1 MSVAVRLMFVFVA
14 LLVALHHATS
24 LQLLRSTWLKDEPLY
39 RSLSS
44 SRIEPRAAFVSDLLN
59 EFPGLKPAL
68 ERARRQS
75 TSSPLTN
82 SFAFNDTNIYGYIRY
97 SGAYSKVIFLL
108 TSNAAGTQTNLY
120 RSGDYGVS
128 FTNIESTMDPADRN
142 PVLWR
147 IFYTNPKNKNFL
159 AFPHATRSQMYITR
173 DEGLTF
179 TKVNFSQTIN
189 PRSLQWY
196 PGEDN
201 WILGLN
207 TQSDVLYVTQDTG
220 TSWTLVDNYVDNI
233 TDFQWGDPTIDPAH
247 IVYYNV
253 YDPTDRSRGNYTVH
267 LYTKQPPFT
276 NAAQEFDPNLGR
288 HDDFLLLGQYIFA
301 QQTQGDSGIMLKV
314 SYNRKPFQIARI
326 PSTFGHVNYIVS
338 HINNLQALV
347 IVQHVQG
354 QYNLYLSDSSGVYYS
369 MSLPDLVQEGGTT
382 FDLEMIE
389 GVNGT
394 MVANQYVRSDP
405 SQTNSPIRT
414 LITFNNGGRWRL
426 IEPPDVDVN
435 GNAVNCE
442 PPSCSLHFFM
452 DTSDYFRL
460 GVYAQDSAPGLIVA
474 HGSLGAQLSSDP
486 DVYISRNGGITW
498 SQTLSNSWGLNYLDH
513 GGLLVAARDY
523 HQAPSTVLK
532 YSVDEGLHWQDYT
545 FSNVN
550 AYVFGVI
557 TEPGETTTIVSL
569 YGWTSGASGW
579 IVWTVNFTSVF
590 SRYCTDNDYYTW
602 SPWDERLNEACA
614 LGYRRNIDRRYASS
628 ACLNSRSYVRE
639 TNFTTCSCASEDF
652 ECDFGFMRVDGV
664 KGPCVTDTAIL
675 SIDPCTAGASVYN
688 KSSGYRRIAGDG
700 CVGGVEAV
708 LTASTTV
715 VCGGP
720 TSEPTAGPTSG
731 PFSGPTSEPTSGPTS
746 GPFSGPTS
754 EPTAGPFSGPTSG
767 SSTGGSVPT
776 DSRSGY
782 TGTQSASIAVLA
794 VLFVL
799 AMVLVCALTVI
810 VVLLFLKLKKARLS
824 YQRVGFDLSDE
835 DDEPVSL

>member
-1 MSVAVRLMFVFVA
+1 MFSAGLAVISLAVLHQAYA
-14 LLVALHHATS
+14 LQPLKAS
-24 LQLLRSTWLKDEPLY
+24 WLKRDLQY
-39 RSLSS
+39 ASLNYQAQLKKGISFTDIKTQFPSIEHVRTTRQASS
-44 SRIEPRAAFVSDLLN
+44 INSTTAVLN
-59 EFPGLKPAL
+59 DFSTNGL
-68 ERARRQS
+68 
-75 TSSPLTN
+75 
-82 SFAFNDTNIYGYIRY
+82 IHY
-97 SGAYSKVIFLL
+97 SGDYSQIIFVLL
-108 TSNAAGTQTNLY
+108 WRYNSDETIASTNLY
-120 RSGDYGVS
+120 RSANYGAT
-128 FTNIESTMDPADRN
+128 FTNIESQLDSADRN
-142 PVLWR
+142 PLLWPY
-147 IFYTNPKNKNFL
+147 FYTSTTNNNFL

-179 TKVNFSQTIN
+179 TKVTFSQTIN

-253 YDPTDRSRGNYTVH
+253 YNPTDRSRGNYTVH

-301 QQTQGDSGIMLKV
+301 QQTDSSGNPFLKV

-382 FDLEMIE
+382 FDLQMIE

-498 SQTLSNSWGLNYLDH
+498 SETLSNSWGLNYLDH

-569 YGWTSGASGW
+569 YGWTSAASGW
-579 IVWTVNFTSVF
+579 IIWTVKFASVF
-590 SRYCTDNDYYTW
+590 SRVCTDNDYYTW
-602 SPWDERLNEACA
+602 SPWDERAGQACV
-614 LGYRRNIDRRYASS
+614 LGYQVNIERRRSNVT
-628 ACLNSRSYVRE
+628 CLNSRTYVRKS
-639 TNFTTCSCASEDF
+639 TFSVCICALEDY
-652 ECDFGFMRVDGV
+652 ECDYGYMHDDGLS
-664 KGPCVTDTAIL
+664 GPCVRDTAISL
-675 SIDPCTAGASVYN
+675 SDLCAGDALTYT
-688 KSSGYRRIAGDG
+688 KTSGYRKIAGDG
-700 CVGGVEAV
+700 CIKGLDSDLAPVIVPCCFSVKTGQQLRASVGVITTFFLITLLVVGGLIVAV
-708 LTASTTV
+708 VVLACKLRKARRAVYTV
-715 VCGGP
+715 VH
-720 TSEPTAGPTSG
+720 TSDTHQED
-731 PFSGPTSEPTSGPTS
+731 E
-746 GPFSGPTS
+746 
-754 EPTAGPFSGPTSG
+754 
-767 SSTGGSVPT
+767 SSHHDLGT
-776 DSRSGY
+776 DDP
-782 TGTQSASIAVLA
+782 SIN
-794 VLFVL
+794 
-799 AMVLVCALTVI
+799 
-810 VVLLFLKLKKARLS
+810 
-824 YQRVGFDLSDE
+824 D
-835 DDEPVSL
+835 DDEPLKP